1 MRRKK
6 KIRKPRRRS
15 LPRDAANRRSG
26 AGKHTDKRFR
36 RNQKRRKYNAWE
48 GW

>member
-1 MRRKK
+1 MAKK
-6 KIRKPRRRS
+6 KIRKPKRRS
-15 LPRDAANRRSG
+15 ADALAAGIRSG

-36 RNQKRRKYNAWE
+36 RNKKRRKYNVWE